1 MKQITIVTQDRP
13 GLVADISEVLTAAGV
28 NIESL
33 VAEQVGALAT
43 VIMTVDNYDSA
54 LRAISKM
61 PLSAVTEDAILVRID
76 DRPGALAGIARRF
89 KDAGVN
95 MRSIR
100 ILCRDGGRAIVAIST
115 DRTAEALAL
124 VRDVLIS

>member
-1 MKQITIVTQDRP
+1 MRQITIVTQDRP
-13 GLVADISEVLTAAGV
+13 GLVADISEALMAAGV

-54 LRAISKM
+54 LRAIARM
-61 PLSAVTEDAILVRID
+61 PLNAVTEDAILVKID

-89 KDAGVN
+89 KDAN
-95 MRSIR
+95 INLRSIR
-100 ILCRDGGRAIVAIST
+100 IVCRDAGQAIVAIST
-115 DRTAEALAL
+115 NRTAEALEI
-124 VRDVLIS
+124 VRDVLIA